1 MSRDL
6 CRAVALSRKAVFV
19 WGSLKALSKDL
30 LMFRFRQ
37 GESMLKRRGIMQ
49 IGAVFGGVKTPYPEH
64 RTAAA
69 G

>member
-1 MSRDL
+1 MLRFRQGESM
-6 CRAVALSRKAVFV
+6 
-19 WGSLKALSKDL
+19 LK
-30 LMFRFRQ
+30 RRGFRQ

-49 IGAVFGGVKTPYPEH
+49 IGAVFGSIKTPYPEH